1 MMEDAMTT
9 TETNTATVL
18 RAVFDGSSGKVKW
31 LGMDASRMICRCA
44 FAPRGIVAAATAM
57 REQLMLLL
65 ADLRLHED
73 LGDSDFANA
82 LNDHA
87 PTKALAP
94 SGGWQP
100 VSAKHLALA
109 FGLYRRPGRGLV
121 GR

>member
-1 MMEDAMTT
+1 MTT

-18 RAVFDGSSGKVKW
+18 AGRLRRLLGQSEGSAWTPRG
-31 LGMDASRMICRCA
+31 ICRCA

-109 FGLYRRPGRGLV
+109 FGLYRRPGRRTV